1 MPVLMILL
9 MVIYTALAVFVWR
22 YYKNGNGDTYP
33 LKIELSILAPA
44 TLVHG
49 AIVLLPILVDR
60 VLVMGFGY
68 ALSLI
73 VWLMLVMYFA
83 GSFFYNLRGLQLL
96 LYPIATISLLFAA
109 VFPGKYTGYSIE
121 NIPFMAHIGASL
133 IAYSMFAIITL
144 LAVLI
149 LWLSRDLH
157 QRKFSSLVSFLPPLL
172 SLEKLMFQGMWVG
185 FILLSISVV
194 SGTFFA
200 EEVFGRPFEFTHKS
214 IFGIFSWFIYGT
226 LLLKRSMMAW
236 RGKNA
241 AIWTVLGFIS
251 LMLAYVGSKF
261 VLEVIL
267 INRL

>member
-9 MVIYTALAVFVWR
+9 MVVYTALAVFVWK
-22 YYKNGNGDTYP
+22 YYKNGSGDVYP

-44 TLVHG
+44 TLLHG
-49 AIVLLPILVDR
+49 AILMLPILADR

-73 VWLMLVMYFA
+73 VWLMLVMYFI
-83 GSFFYNLRGLQLL
+83 GSFFYSLRGLQLL
-96 LYPIATISLLFAA
+96 LYPIATISLLVAA
-109 VFPGKYTGYSIE
+109 LLPGKYVGYSIT
-121 NIPFMAHIGASL
+121 NMPFMLHIGASL
-133 IAYSMFAIITL
+133 IAYSIFAIITL
-144 LAVLI
+144 LAILI

-185 FILLSISVV
+185 FILLSISVI
-194 SGTFFA
+194 SGAFFA
-200 EEVFGRPFEFTHKS
+200 EEVFGKPFELTHKS
-214 IFGIFSWFIYGT
+214 MFGIFSWFIYGT

-236 RGKNA
+236 RGRNA
-241 AIWTVLGFIS
+241 AIWMVLGFVS

-261 VLEVIL
+261 VLEIL
-267 INRL
+267 LG